1 MSLGYFFLFTL
12 MLVPAFLAMAIASRS
27 SLALFW
33 NFAWY
38 LIFAQVGLKAF
49 GSEWGAVPALAFA
62 LNYGFRAMRQ
72 RERRPKLDVR
82 LWNFVNPY
90 GKRPAQS
97 AEAAPQVEGEATSA
111 RKAKAADEVIDAEFR
126 EL

>member
-1 MSLGYFFLFTL
+1 MSVGYLFLFVL
-12 MLVPAFLAMAIASRS
+12 MLVPAFLAMAIASRNG
-27 SLALFW
+27 LAVFW

-49 GSEWGAVPALAFA
+49 GSEWGAFPALVFA

-72 RERRPKLDVR
+72 RERPKFDVR

-90 GKRPAQS
+90 GARPAQN
-97 AEAAPQVEGEATSA
+97 AEAAPQVEGEASQA
-111 RKAKAADEVIDAEFR
+111 RKAKATDEVIDAEFR
-126 EL
+126 EV